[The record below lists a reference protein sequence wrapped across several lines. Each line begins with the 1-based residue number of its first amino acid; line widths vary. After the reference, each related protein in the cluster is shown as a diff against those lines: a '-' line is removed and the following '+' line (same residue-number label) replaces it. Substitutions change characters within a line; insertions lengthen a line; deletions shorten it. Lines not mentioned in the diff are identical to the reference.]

1 MKYSPILLNLKDRPC
16 LVIGGGKIAERKVF
30 SLLDA
35 GARVTI
41 VSPELTKKLKGLVR
55 TKRVEYIPR
64 VYEKGDLRGFP
75 IAFSATNDRA
85 VNKTIAEDAR
95 GEGVLLNVID
105 DPELCDFIVP
115 SVLRRGSLVI
125 AVSTSGKCPSMA
137 RRIRLELEDRFGDE
151 YTTLIDLLG
160 AIRLKLLTINKD
172 FKYNKRLLD
181 SVIDSPILEY
191 IKSGCEKDMDIFLRG
206 KLGKGFTLKELGVS
220 LKNRD

>member
-1 MKYSPILLNLKDRPC
+1 MRYSPILLNLKDRPC
-16 LVIGGGKIAERKVF
+16 LVIGGGKVAERKVF
-30 SLLDA
+30 SLLNA

-41 VSPELTKKLKGLVR
+41 ISPELTKKLKGLVR

-64 VYEKGDLRGFP
+64 VYEKGDLHGFP

-85 VNKTIAEDAR
+85 VNKAIAEDAR

-115 SVLRRGSLVI
+115 SLLRRGSLVI

-137 RRIRLELEDRFGDE
+137 RRIRLELEERFGEE
-151 YTTLIDLLG
+151 YTTLIDILG

-191 IKSGCEKDMDIFLRG
+191 IRNGSEKDMDIFLRG

-220 LKNRD
+220 LKDRD